1 MKKALFFAIS
11 ITLLLFTVGCAE
23 QKILE
28 RISLAILIGYDLEND
43 NEVTATTAIRT
54 VNQDYESV
62 VLTKSETDATS
73 KGTRVKVN
81 LNTSK
86 KVMAGQ
92 LRVVLVGKELAE
104 AGLNDTLHT
113 LVINSEVSSSVY
125 LAVVDG
131 DTKSLITAPY
141 ENVSD
146 VGQHVFNLL
155 DHNIEQELTVS
166 STGHEVLRDHYSSF
180 KNMVLPVLKLEGK
193 DQIQISGIA
202 LFDNTKMVGQL
213 TDGDNVFY
221 VQMLR
226 KKFEN
231 GTLQI
236 EIPGDAFQVKDN
248 IQLAIDSI
256 KSNRTIK
263 VTNPNTPEFDI
274 QLDVK
279 CRLLELSEDL
289 AIGDPMILNKIEEEM
304 SKKMKSELEGI
315 LKFAQDLKSDIFGF
329 GEIYHGSVRDS
340 DLDEEKWT
348 ELFPKSKMNLNVDV
362 QIIRNGVF
370 E

>member
-1 MKKALFFAIS
+1 MKKTLFYAMS

-62 VLTKSETDATS
+62 VLTKSETAATS

-86 KVMAGQ
+86 QVMAGQ
-92 LRVVLVGKELAE
+92 LRVVLLSKDLAE

-113 LVINSEVSSSVY
+113 IMMNSEMSSSVY

-131 DTKSLITAPY
+131 DAKSLITAPY

-180 KNMVLPVLKLEGK
+180 KNMVLPLIKLEGK
-193 DQIQISGIA
+193 DEIQISGIA

-213 TDGDNVFY
+213 NDGDNVFY

-226 KKFEN
+226 KKFEY
-231 GTLQI
+231 GTLQL
-236 EIPGDAFQVKDN
+236 EIPGDAFDVKSN
-248 IQLAIDSI
+248 IQIAIDSI

-263 VTNPNTPEFDI
+263 VTNPDTPEFDI
-274 QLDVK
+274 QLKVK

-289 AIGDPMILNKIEEEM
+289 SIGDAMVLKKIEEEM
-304 SKKMKSELEGI
+304 SKKMKSELERI
-315 LKFAQDLKSDIFGF
+315 LKFTQDLKADIFGF
-329 GEIYHGSVRDS
+329 GEIYHGSVRDPE
-340 DLDEEKWT
+340 LDGEKWA
-348 ELFPKSKMNLNVDV
+348 ELFPKSKMNIDVDV